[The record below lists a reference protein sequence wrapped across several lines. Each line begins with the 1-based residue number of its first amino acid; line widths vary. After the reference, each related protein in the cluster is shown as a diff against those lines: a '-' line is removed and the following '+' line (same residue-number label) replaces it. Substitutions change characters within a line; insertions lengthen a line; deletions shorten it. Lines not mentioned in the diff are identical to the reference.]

1 MRHPARLGIALTVLL
16 ATAACSTAGGDGSV
30 TAAKP
35 ADRASGEARSVSSCG
50 RQLSFAGPPKRAV
63 ALDQTSTETLLELG
77 LQDRMAGTANL
88 KTKIP
93 APYAAAYAKVPVIA
107 PKIAT
112 GEQLRAS
119 TPDFVVAG
127 STDLF
132 TKDRAGTR
140 EELAALK
147 VPTFVSAV
155 DCPQRNPAGKTP
167 FELLFSD
174 YENLGKVFGAEER
187 ARKLAAG
194 QRAAVA
200 TAGANASK
208 VPQGADRPTVVYLY
222 SVFNGMPY
230 VAGGTG
236 LPSEMSRIV
245 GAKNAFDD
253 VDEDWPEVS
262 WEEVAERDPDFI
274 VIGDLSERGRPGD
287 SAAEKRASMTAHPV
301 ISRLAAVRDDRI
313 IEVPGIELDPS
324 VRSVHALGLLADGM
338 KDLGYVR

>member
-1 MRHPARLGIALTVLL
+1 MRHPARLGIALTLAL
-16 ATAACSTAGGDGSV
+16 ATAGCSTAAGGGPDAD
-30 TAAKP
+30 TKP
-35 ADRASGEARSVSSCG
+35 AAQAATVTSCG
-50 RQLSFAGPPKRAV
+50 RQVSLTAPPQRAV

-77 LQDRMAGTANL
+77 LQGRMAGTANL

-93 APYAAAYAKVPVIA
+93 ARYQAAYASIPVIA

-112 GEQLRAS
+112 GEQLRAA

-127 STDLF
+127 SEDLY

-140 EELAALK
+140 EELDALK

-187 ARKLAAG
+187 AAQLAAD

-200 TAGANASK
+200 KAGENAST

-230 VAGGTG
+230 VAGKTG
-236 LPSEMSRIV
+236 LPSEMSRII

-262 WEEVAERDPDFI
+262 WEEVAEREPDFI

-287 SAAEKRASMTAHPV
+287 SAAEKRATMTRHPV

-313 IEVPGIELDPS
+313 LTVPGIELDPS
-324 VRSVHALGLLADGM
+324 VRSVHTLGLLAQGM
-338 KDLGYVR
+338 KDLGHVR